1 MFDKAYKRLLLS
13 TEYQVFIKK
22 VLAKTQQHLILIQDG
37 ARYHTSAA
45 MEQFFAA
52 HADRITKYPLP
63 RYSPDF
69 NPIEYLWRNLKK
81 HTTHLRY
88 FPTFEALTK
97 KVDSKLR
104 YFAKLPEAI
113 KGLMGKYCE
122 TLGIAAP
129 A

>member
-1 MFDKAYKRLLLS
+1 
-13 TEYQVFIKK
+13 
-22 VLAKTQQHLILIQDG
+22 
-37 ARYHTSAA
+37 
-45 MEQFFAA
+45 
-52 HADRITKYPLP
+52 
-63 RYSPDF
+63 
-69 NPIEYLWRNLKK
+69 LWRNLKK

-88 FPTFEALTK
+88 FPAFEDLVK

-122 TLGIAAP
+122 TLGEAA